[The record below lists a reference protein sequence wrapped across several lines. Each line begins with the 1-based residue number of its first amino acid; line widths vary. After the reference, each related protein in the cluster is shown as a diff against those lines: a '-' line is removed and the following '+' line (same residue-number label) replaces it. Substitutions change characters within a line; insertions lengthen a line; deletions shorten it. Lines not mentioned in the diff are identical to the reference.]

1 MRSNRAAIMIMLAV
15 VVLCVSGCVGM
26 DPIGRGEEMV
36 RTELHF
42 GLSMP
47 DGKTVTEA
55 QWGAFVDE
63 QITPKFQSGLT
74 VLAAKGQWQKKSGEV
89 VKEPSRVVIIF
100 HPDTP
105 DAEIAIFNIVNAYK
119 RRFNQKS
126 VLRVRSEAHVRF

>member
-1 MRSNRAAIMIMLAV
+1 MKHAVTFSLLAMLCLA
-15 VVLCVSGCVGM
+15 GCSGM
-26 DPIGRGEEMV
+26 DPVGRGEEMV
-36 RTELHF
+36 RTELYF

-63 QITPKFQSGLT
+63 QITPKFDGGLT
-74 VLAAKGQWQKKSGEV
+74 VLAARGQWGKKSGEV
-89 VKEPSRVVIIF
+89 VKGPARVVVIF

-119 RRFNQKS
+119 LRFRQKS
-126 VLRVRSEAHVRF
+126 VLRVRSKAHVRF